1 MSQYLGRG
9 VVSRG
14 RVALTPALTTRVAD
28 LPYLTGD
35 EGDLEAIVQGLDN
48 IRSALADVPGLKFL
62 SPADNVTSA
71 EYVDDVRASRPS
83 SDMTHDL

>member
-14 RVALTPALTTRVAD
+14 RMALTPALTTRVAT

-35 EGDLEAIVQGLDN
+35 EGDLEAIIQGLDN
-48 IRSALADVPGLKFL
+48 IREALADVPGLKFL
-62 SPADNVTSA
+62 SPADNGTSA
-71 EYVDDVRASRPS
+71 EYVDQVRASMPVRF
-83 SDMTHDL
+83 TYTL